1 MAGGAT
7 NYNWMCPACE
17 GDNDSYHHRGATQV
31 EICHE
36 CESEIDVNP
45 ITDIH
50 HVCISNEF
58 NSAELNAFAPIRDNS
73 APLISLSILAADC
86 SNYNIW
92 VSLMNHTADIAD
104 RNNTTLDEIHQ
115 FTNADFMARCL
126 AGIYIIP
133 NTIHA
138 GLISPCEC
146 GTCRYITS
154 RMLLSVSPTID
165 MAMPSYDVAHN
176 SMYPLTLSPDC
187 PNKSIYESEHNEIQ
201 IDIRHQQNWTEVAI
215 ECWTPPN
222 DALWSRC
229 NCPVCL
235 FEMRHRNWISG
246 NIEAVLITREE
257 YHDDE
262 DHDDEDHDDEDH
274 DDDTEHDSNS
284 AITYS
289 LCTRCGMNIQDD
301 SNGNFKR
308 QHDIIECTNAAQ

>member
-58 NSAELNAFAPIRDNS
+58 NAFAPIRDNS
-73 APLISLSILAADC
+73 APLISASILAGDC
-86 SNYNIW
+86 NNYNIW

-104 RNNTTLDEIHQ
+104 SNNTTLDEIHQ

-133 NTIHA
+133 NTIRS
-138 GLISPCEC
+138 GLLSPCEC
-146 GTCRYITS
+146 GACRYITL
-154 RMLLSVSPTID
+154 RMLLSVPQTTD
-165 MAMPSYDVAHN
+165 MALPSYDVAHN
-176 SMYPLTLSPDC
+176 TMYPITLSPNC
-187 PNKSIYESEHNEIQ
+187 PNKSIYEAEHNEIQ
-201 IDIRHQQNWTEVAI
+201 IDSRHEQNWTEVAI
-215 ECWTPPN
+215 EYWTNPH
-222 DALWSRC
+222 DSLWTDC
-229 NCPVCL
+229 NCPMCR
-235 FEMRHRNWISG
+235 FELRHRDWISG
-246 NIEAVLITREE
+246 NVEAILIIAEHEDR
-257 YHDDE
+257 DD
-262 DHDDEDHDDEDH
+262 DR
-274 DDDTEHDSNS
+274 DDDTEHDSNPD
-284 AITYS
+284 ITYS

-301 SNGNFKR
+301 PNGNFKR
-308 QHDIIECTNAAQ
+308 QHDILECTNAAQ